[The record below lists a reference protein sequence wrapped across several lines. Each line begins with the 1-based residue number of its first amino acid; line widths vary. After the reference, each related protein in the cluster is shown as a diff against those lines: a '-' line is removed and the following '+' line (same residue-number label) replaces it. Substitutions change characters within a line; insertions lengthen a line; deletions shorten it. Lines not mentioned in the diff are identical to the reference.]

1 MDTYVGA
8 YPEEMKREFYA
19 NKSATGKLV
28 RMYEV
33 KQSESRRTLFTN
45 RVFFIGFLLVAKFFG
60 KNGLKIL
67 CIQILLLNLQQLF
80 RIFFSLQ
87 DVIPQNRESE
97 TASAEL
103 IAVYSE
109 TNKAA

>member
-1 MDTYVGA
+1 MDTCGNA

-33 KQSESRRTLFTN
+33 KWSESRRILFTN
-45 RVFFIGFLLVAKFFG
+45 RLFIIGFLLVAKFLE
-60 KNGLKIL
+60 KIWSKIL

-80 RIFFSLQ
+80 RILFSL
-87 DVIPQNRESE
+87 
-97 TASAEL
+97 
-103 IAVYSE
+103 
-109 TNKAA
+109 